1 VKDKNKFRKYI
12 LFSLVLTLMIL
23 VIFISTYAKDQVKIG
38 FSMYAMNC
46 PYFVEMEKVAYE
58 YADEKGFELA
68 SLNADCKIDK
78 QLSDVEDLISQNCD
92 VIMIDPVDP
101 IGTRACILAANDAGI
116 PIMVFNDSLNLNA
129 ETKAVTTWVQDFFAI
144 AKLAGSYA
152 GKLIGDKEVNVV
164 LINGLPGVAAEWE
177 RKFGALEGLT
187 EYQLEKYNKTTFNI
201 ISQGWGSW
209 AYEKALVAMED
220 IISSNLDTK
229 IDVIIAE
236 NDTMALGALKA
247 MEEAG
252 RLDELM
258 FLAASADGQK
268 EGIQA
273 IVNQDYN
280 GKYVCTGKNWPGE
293 NVKNGLDIALQ
304 IAKGKTDWPSVI
316 HPKPGLITKGNAKEF
331 YNPDAGF

>member
-1 VKDKNKFRKYI
+1 MKNKNKFRKQI
-12 LFSLVLTLMIL
+12 LFSLVLALMLL
-23 VIFISTYAKDQVKIG
+23 VLFNSTYAKDQVKIG

-46 PYFVEMEKVAYE
+46 PYFVEMERVAYE
-58 YADEKGFELA
+58 YADENSFELA
-68 SLNADCKIDK
+68 TLNADCKIDK

-116 PIMVFNDSLNLNA
+116 PIMVFNDSLDLTA

-152 GKLIGDKEVNVV
+152 GKLIGDKDVNIV
-164 LINGLPGVAAEWE
+164 LINGLPGVSAEWE

-187 EYQLEKYNKTTFNI
+187 EYQLEKYNKTTYNI

-209 AYEKALVAMED
+209 TYEQALTAMED

-268 EGIQA
+268 EGIEA

-304 IAKGKTDWPSVI
+304 IAQGNTDWPSVI
-316 HPKPGLITKGNAKEF
+316 HPQPGLITKENAKEF